1 MNTQAPIKLI
11 DGKAAA
17 ARVLAEVAEDVRALK
32 TAGIVPALAVVL
44 VGDDPASQVY
54 VRNKVLRAEECGIR
68 SLEFKLPADTA
79 EARLQALIAELNADA
94 SVHGI
99 LVQLPLPAHIDEQ
112 RVLQAVTP
120 LKDVDGFHAENVGG
134 LSQGREVLTPCTPA
148 GCLRLL
154 QDSCGD
160 LTGKHAVVIGR
171 SNIVG
176 KPMAALLLKAHC
188 SVTVVHSKSAN
199 LKTLCRQADI
209 VVAAVGRPRLV
220 DADWLKPGAVVID
233 VGINRIDENGRSR
246 LVGDVDF
253 DSALPQVSAITPVP
267 GGVGPMTIAYLMK
280 NTLVAARLQQTA
292 PSNLT
297 QRAEAACPS
306 IS

>member
-1 MNTQAPIKLI
+1 MSPKII

-17 ARVLAEVAEDVRALK
+17 ARVLAEVKSQVQAMK
-32 TAGIVPALAVVL
+32 TEGITPALAVVL
-44 VGDDPASQVY
+44 VGQDPASQVY

-68 SLEFKLPADTA
+68 SLEHKLPAETDESA
-79 EARLQALIAELNADA
+79 LLALIAQLNADRD
-94 SVHGI
+94 VHGI
-99 LVQLPLPAHIDEQ
+99 LVQLPLPGHIDET
-112 RVLQAVTP
+112 RVLQAIDP

-134 LSQGREVLTPCTPA
+134 LSQGRDVLTPCTPA

-154 QDSCGD
+154 QDTCGD
-160 LTGKHAVVIGR
+160 LAGQHAVVIGR

-188 SVTVVHSKSAN
+188 TVTVVHSRSAN
-199 LKTLCRQADI
+199 LKELCRQADI

-233 VGINRIDENGRSR
+233 VGINRISEGERSR

-253 DSALPQVSAITPVP
+253 DSALPTVSAITPVP
-267 GGVGPMTIAYLMK
+267 GGVGPMTIAFLMK
-280 NTLVAARLQQTA
+280 NTLTAARLQQPASVTFA
-292 PSNLT
+292 EHP
-297 QRAEAACPS
+297 EAACPS

>member
-1 MNTQAPIKLI
+1 VNTPAPIKLI

-17 ARVLAEVAEDVRALK
+17 ARVIAEVK
-32 TAGIVPALAVVL
+32 TQVAAMKNQGIAPALTVIL
-44 VGDDPASQVY
+44 VGQDPASQVY

-68 SLEFKLPADTA
+68 SEEHRLPADTS
-79 EARLQALIAELNADA
+79 EATLLALIGELNADA

-99 LVQLPLPAHIDEQ
+99 LVQLPLPAHIDET
-112 RVLQAVTP
+112 RVLQAIDP

-134 LSQGREVLTPCTPA
+134 LSQGRDVLTPCTPA
-148 GCLRLL
+148 GCMRLL
-154 QDSCGD
+154 EDSMGD
-160 LTGKHAVVIGR
+160 LSGKHAVVIGR

-188 SVTVVHSKSAN
+188 TVTVVHSRSAN
-199 LKTLCRQADI
+199 LKELCRQADI

-233 VGINRIDENGRSR
+233 VGINRITEGERSR

-253 DSALPQVSAITPVP
+253 DSALPKVAAITPVP
-267 GGVGPMTIAYLMK
+267 GGVGPMTIAFLMK
-280 NTLVAARLQQTA
+280 NTLTAARLQQEA
-292 PSNLT
+292 P
-297 QRAEAACPS
+297 CPS